1 MRLYRL
7 TERMARLSQTLEK
20 NSVRKMKTIALAV
33 QEELV
38 INTPIDVGT
47 AESNWIGSIGAPYS
61 GTVKALIPGSKGSTY
76 VPTVG
81 KSIAK
86 FKAVVQ
92 KARTGDKIYLVNN
105 VPYIGALNNGRSLQS
120 PANFIQTAIERGKVA
135 ASRINML
142 RDLK

>member
-47 AESNWIGSIGAPYS
+47 AESNWIGSIGAPHS
-61 GTVKALIPGSKGSTY
+61 GTIKALVPGSKASTY
-76 VPTVG
+76 IETVG
-81 KSIAK
+81 KSVAK
-86 FKAVVQ
+86 FKAVVR

-105 VPYIGALNNGRSLQS
+105 VPYIGLLNKGRSWQS
-120 PANFIQTAIERGKVA
+120 PPQFIQTAIARGTA
-135 ASRINML
+135 AGKKINML
-142 RDLK
+142 RD